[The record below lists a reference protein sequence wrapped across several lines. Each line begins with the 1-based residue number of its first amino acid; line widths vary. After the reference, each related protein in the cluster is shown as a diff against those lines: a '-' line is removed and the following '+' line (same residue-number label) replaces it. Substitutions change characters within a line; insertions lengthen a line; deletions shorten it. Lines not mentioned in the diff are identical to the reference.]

1 MINKILLAIG
11 ILAFVIGG
19 VLLLVEYPSAPTQ
32 IPTHYGLSGKADVWG
47 NKEYLIFSYI
57 VYMILA
63 GSLCYIYYR
72 PEVGNPR
79 ISKDDPNKEEL
90 IAIKQRM
97 IMIIFALISVGMM
110 WINSIM
116 LFAVDTL
123 PEVPFF
129 LWIGSIVGAAV
140 VGNISL
146 YRRRKA

>member
-1 MINKILLAIG
+1 M
-11 ILAFVIGG
+11 
-19 VLLLVEYPSAPTQ
+19 VEYPSAPTQ
-32 IPTHYGLSGKADVWG
+32 IPTHYGISGKADVWG

-90 IAIKQRM
+90 IAIKRRM
-97 IMIIFALISVGMM
+97 ISIIFALISVGMM

-129 LWIGSIVGAAV
+129 LWIGSIVGTAV

>member
-1 MINKILLAIG
+1 MINKILFAIG

-32 IPTHYGLSGKADVWG
+32 IPTHYGLSGQADVWG

-72 PEVGNPR
+72 PEIGNPH
-79 ISKDDPNKEEL
+79 ISKENPHRETL
-90 IAIKQRM
+90 IAIKRRM
-97 IMIIFALISVGMM
+97 ICIIFALISVGMM

-116 LFAVDTL
+116 LFGVDTL
-123 PEVPFF
+123 PLVPFF
-129 LWIGSIVGAAV
+129 LWIASIVGV
-140 VGNISL
+140 SVWGNISI
-146 YRRRKA
+146 YRRGKA

>member
-1 MINKILLAIG
+1 MTNKILLAIG

-32 IPTHYGLSGKADVWG
+32 IPTHYGLSGKADAWG
-47 NKEYLIFSYI
+47 DKEYLIFSYI

-90 IAIKQRM
+90 IAIKRRM
-97 IMIIFALISVGMM
+97 ISIIFALISVGMM

>member
-1 MINKILLAIG
+1 M
-11 ILAFVIGG
+11 
-19 VLLLVEYPSAPTQ
+19 VEYPSAPTQ
-32 IPTHYGLSGKADVWG
+32 IPTHYGLGGKADAWG
-47 NKEYLIFSYI
+47 DKQYLIFSYI
-57 VYMILA
+57 VYLILA
-63 GSLCYIYYR
+63 ASLCYIYYR